1 MGVVYPLHARALFT
15 RVRGKGIL
23 RTSPVPFSEV
33 RLTAF
38 APVTS
43 SLSWCRKYWRGNR
56 RCREGGGP
64 GMISAEETIL
74 RLVVAAVLGGLVG
87 LERERLEWAAGMRT
101 HALVSL
107 GSALFMVVSIFGFS
121 DILNER
127 HVVLDPSR
135 VAAQVASGI
144 GFIGAGTI
152 IFRREVVKGLTT
164 AASIWAVAAVGLA
177 VGGGMFLAAGAA
189 TLLALALLV
198 LAKPLKARLFPNRK
212 EARRVRLVVER
223 GTPLAALRE
232 EIETS
237 EVPLERIVVRPSS
250 AAEDDAELVLG
261 KGSREEEELLA
272 LMDSLRR
279 VSGVREVHSALMNGS
294 AESKP
299 EQ

>member
-1 MGVVYPLHARALFT
+1 M
-15 RVRGKGIL
+15 I
-23 RTSPVPFSEV
+23 
-33 RLTAF
+33 
-38 APVTS
+38 APWELV
-43 SLSWCRKYWRGNR
+43 
-56 RCREGGGP
+56 
-64 GMISAEETIL
+64 L
-74 RLVVAAVLGGLVG
+74 RLAVAAVLGALVG

-127 HVVLDPSR
+127 HVILDPSR

-177 VGGGMFLAAGAA
+177 VGGGMLLAAGSA

-198 LAKPLKARLFPNRK
+198 LAKPLKARMFPNRK
-212 EARRVRLVVER
+212 EARRVRLVLER
-223 GTPLAALRE
+223 GPPLADLRE
-232 EIETS
+232 EIEAS

-250 AAEDDAELVLG
+250 ADPDEDDAELVVG
-261 KGSREEEELLA
+261 KGSREEELLS
-272 LMDSLRR
+272 LMDGLRR
-279 VSGVREVHSALMNGS
+279 VSGVREVNSALANGS
-294 AESKP
+294 AGSKP
-299 EQ
+299 EK

>member
-1 MGVVYPLHARALFT
+1 
-15 RVRGKGIL
+15 
-23 RTSPVPFSEV
+23 
-33 RLTAF
+33 
-38 APVTS
+38 
-43 SLSWCRKYWRGNR
+43 
-56 RCREGGGP
+56 
-64 GMISAEETIL
+64 MISPEQVVL
-74 RLVVAAVLGGLVG
+74 RLVVAAALGGLVG

-121 DILNER
+121 DILNEQ
-127 HVVLDPSR
+127 HVILDPSR

-198 LAKPLKARLFPNRK
+198 VAKPLKARLFLNRK

-223 GTPLAALRE
+223 GTPLAELRE
-232 EIETS
+232 EIEAS
-237 EVPLERIVVRPSS
+237 EVPLERIVVRPGSV
-250 AAEDDAELVLG
+250 AEEDDAELVLG
-261 KGSREEEELLA
+261 KGSREEELLA

-279 VSGVREVHSALMNGS
+279 VSGVREVNSVLTNGS
-294 AESKP
+294 AESRT
-299 EQ
+299 EH

>member
-1 MGVVYPLHARALFT
+1 
-15 RVRGKGIL
+15 
-23 RTSPVPFSEV
+23 
-33 RLTAF
+33 
-38 APVTS
+38 
-43 SLSWCRKYWRGNR
+43 
-56 RCREGGGP
+56 
-64 GMISAEETIL
+64 MISAEEMIL

-121 DILNER
+121 GVLNEQ

-152 IFRREVVKGLTT
+152 ILRREVVKGLTT

-177 VGGGMFLAAGAA
+177 VGGGMFLAAGSA
-189 TLLALALLV
+189 TFLALALLV

-223 GTPLAALRE
+223 GTALAELRE
-232 EIETS
+232 EIDAS
-237 EVPLERIVVRPSS
+237 EVPLERIVVWPGS
-250 AAEDDAELVLG
+250 ASEEDDAELVLG
-261 KGSREEEELLA
+261 KGSREEELLS
-272 LMDSLRR
+272 LMDGLRR
-279 VSGVREVHSALMNGS
+279 VSGVREVNSALTNGS
-294 AESKP
+294 AEPNP
-299 EQ
+299 E